1 MLVDMALQ
9 DDLLCESVNGDISA
23 QRLDITAS
31 RIESAN
37 GDIYLSY
44 LGAENS
50 YHIDAHTTQGDIVA
64 PRGADDAARTIGV
77 TSNLGDIQI
86 NFTSN

>member
-1 MLVDMALQ
+1 M
-9 DDLLCESVNGDISA
+9 NGDISA

-44 LGAENS
+44 LGAESS
-50 YHIDAHTTQGDIVA
+50 YHIDAHTTRGDIVA
-64 PRGADDAARTIGV
+64 IRGVPTMRRAPSAV
-77 TSNLGDIQI
+77 TSSLGDIQI
-86 NFTSN
+86 NFTSK